1 MIKYFT
7 NNTFKTIKEMTK
19 EELKTWETK
28 LEKDLERNI
37 KNSYIEENKRII
49 KELKAIKKEIA
60 AAGLN
65 RI

>member
-28 LEKDLERNI
+28 LEEDLKRNRGGWS
-37 KNSYIEENKRII
+37 KQDLDQS
-49 KELKAIKKEIA
+49 
-60 AAGLN
+60 
-65 RI
+65 

>member
-37 KNSYIEENKRII
+37 KNSYIEENKRIR